1 VYESTGDFLIPD
13 GSERSP
19 DASLVR
25 LDRRLSAHPVRRC
38 LAIQRDRSDGDLL
51 LQMMSFSF
59 SISPASQDQV
69 AGFTKAGSAK
79 EPLELFA
86 IEAGPEAPEAGPEAP
101 EASLRRA
108 PSSRAVPRIWP
119 AKMSRFTLR
128 LGTWK

>member
-1 VYESTGDFLIPD
+1 MYESTGDFLIPD

-25 LDRRLSAHPVRRC
+25 LDRRLSAHPIRRC

-59 SISPASQDQV
+59 SISPASQDQL

-86 IEAGPEAPEAGPEAP
+86 IEPGPEIPEVL
-101 EASLRRA
+101 LRRA

>member
-1 VYESTGDFLIPD
+1 MYESTGDFLIPD

-79 EPLELFA
+79 EPLELIA
-86 IEAGPEAPEAGPEAP
+86 IEAGPVAPEV
-101 EASLRRA
+101 SLRRA
-108 PSSRAVPRIWP
+108 PSSRAVPRMWP
-119 AKMSRFTLR
+119 AKMSRFTFR
-128 LGTWK
+128 LGSWK